1 MIKYNSF
8 SLLPSF
14 ETNTWMIWD
23 TDSLHAFL
31 IDPAAPSQ
39 DLLTFIKSNNLS
51 VTHIINTHG
60 HADHIGGNSYFKEQL
75 KAKVCI
81 HKLDAKMLTNSKLN
95 LSSFV
100 DFELVLPEAD
110 LMLEDDMIL
119 ELGNNPIK
127 VIHTPGHTQGCI
139 CLYCDELLIS
149 GDTLFFHDIGRTDL
163 PGGSYEQIIN
173 SVKHKLFKLP
183 ANTIVLPGH
192 GPSSTII
199 DEINN
204 NPYVR

>member
-1 MIKYNSF
+1 
-8 SLLPSF
+8 
-14 ETNTWMIWD
+14 MIWD